1 MTAPAPALPVVR
13 VFRPDGIL
21 LNERFEIAERAAAGQ
36 SPARAEMA
44 RVPQLRRCA
53 NAMLRYHGLM
63 PMSDDVALVIGELV
77 GNAIVHNHRGP
88 LVTVQLRVAGRRLIV
103 AVGTSKASGRPVL
116 RQPGPEAE
124 HGRGLRLVDGIAQ
137 GRGGRWG
144 VDTAGETLTVWCS
157 LPLDGASA

>member
-1 MTAPAPALPVVR
+1 MTPPAPALPVVR

-21 LNERFEIAERAAAGQ
+21 LNERFEIAERAAGQ

-44 RVPQLRRCA
+44 RVPQMRRCA
-53 NAMLRYHGLM
+53 TAMLRYHGLM
-63 PMSDDVALVIGELV
+63 PMSDDVALVLGELV
-77 GNAIVHNHRGP
+77 GNAIVHSRRGP

-116 RQPGPEAE
+116 RHQGLEAE

-144 VDTAGETLTVWCS
+144 VDAASEGVKVWCD
-157 LPLDGASA
+157 LPLDGAPA